1 MRIGLMTPHNDMTT
15 EWDLQRVHGRAH
27 AIHTARLW
35 LPEVSADAEE
45 TMLREEVPRAAAYL
59 DGIGADVVVFG
70 CTSAGAIRGPDG
82 EDRFTAWLAERMG
95 APVVAAFASVRHVLA
110 RSSASTHVVT
120 PYGQTLHQS
129 VLDSLAAAGI
139 AVRDGGCMGLDDD
152 RDIGRVTPAH
162 LTAFVTDRLGAGTAP
177 ERVFI
182 SCTNLR
188 AAECAET
195 LEQRLGCPVT
205 SSNLA
210 ILDNLR
216 PYLDGGA
223 HHGPSL

>member
-15 EWDLQRVHGRAH
+15 EWDLQRVHAGTH
-27 AIHTARLW
+27 VVHTQRLW
-35 LPEVSADAEE
+35 LPEVSAAAEE

-59 DGIGADVVVFG
+59 DGVGADVVVFG
-70 CTSAGAIRGPDG
+70 CTSAGAIRGPEG
-82 EDRFTAWLAERMG
+82 EERFTAWLAERMG
-95 APVVAAFASVRHVLA
+95 APVVSAFASVRRVLA
-110 RSSASTHVVT
+110 RSAGPVSIVT
-120 PYGQTLHQS
+120 PYSTPLHTS
-129 VLDSLAAAGI
+129 VLDSFAAAGVSI
-139 AVRDGGCMGLDDD
+139 RDGGCMGLDDD
-152 RDIGRVTPAH
+152 RRIGRVTPAQ
-162 LTAFVTDRLGAGTAP
+162 LIAFATERLASGPKP

-195 LEQRLGCPVT
+195 LERRLGCPVT

-216 PYLDGGA
+216 PYLEKEPPHGA
-223 HHGPSL
+223 GV